1 MDLASRIRRRQRRDG
16 PPRLVEDYEVLSP
29 AAHID
34 EPPDRGSVFE
44 QLLDHLDQVFD
55 GHLPPNGYVY
65 GPPGAG
71 KSAILTALFTHLERI
86 STDNRSVVYTSTRVS
101 SPTSPRF
108 VYLDVRELTSEFAFY
123 HDVLDA
129 LVEETVPEHGIGTGE
144 LRDRLHASIE
154 GARAGVVVAVDHVD
168 EPETVE
174 TTDLIRW
181 FSGLPSNVSWLAV
194 GRTEPA
200 AMPLVEYTA
209 DPIHIEPYRR
219 EMLVDVLMMRA
230 SKGLG
235 QQALDHDTARR
246 IAEWAD
252 GNAHDA
258 LTALF
263 IAADRAEQAGRTT
276 IETADVDEAIA
287 EVPRPSA
294 SLGRVLTQPANKQR
308 VLRELIDLPTRERG
322 SVTETAD
329 TISARPNID
338 LSAGTVKRFLYELA
352 EIGILE
358 RVQTERR
365 ANKGRPPSRVEL
377 RFPPSAFARLYD
389 LRQ

>member
-1 MDLASRIRRRQRRDG
+1 MDLSARIRRRQRKG
-16 PPRLVEDYEVLSP
+16 NEPRLVEDYEVLSP

-55 GHLPPNGYVY
+55 GNLPPNGYVY
-65 GPPGAG
+65 GPQGAG
-71 KSAILTALFTHLERI
+71 KSAILTALFAHLERI

-108 VYLDVRELTSEFAFY
+108 VYLDVREITSEFAFY
-123 HDVLDA
+123 HDILDA
-129 LVEETVPEHGIGTGE
+129 LVEETIPEHGIGTEE
-144 LRDRLHASIE
+144 LRNRLHASIE
-154 GARAGVVVAVDHVD
+154 TAQAGVVIAVDHVD

-174 TTDLIRW
+174 TSDLIRW

-194 GRTEPA
+194 GRTDPA

-209 DPIHIEPYRR
+209 DTIHIDRYRR

-230 SKGLG
+230 SQGLG

-263 IAADRAEQAGRTT
+263 IAADRADQAGRTALA
-276 IETADVDEAIA
+276 TADVDEAIA
-287 EVPRPSA
+287 EIPRPSV
-294 SLGRVLTQPANKQR
+294 SLGRVLTLPANKQR
-308 VLRELIDLPTRERG
+308 VLRELIDLPAEDRG

-329 TISARPNID
+329 AISARPGVD

-352 EIGILE
+352 EIEILE
-358 RVQTERR
+358 RIQTERR
-365 ANKGRPPSRVEL
+365 ASKGRPPSRIEL

-389 LRQ
+389 LR